1 MKKLDATK
9 LTDEQIE
16 FFKTHL
22 AYLSTVDK
30 NGEPQV
36 GPKQSMKV
44 LDNGHLQYLEK
55 TKAHAYENLKNGSKA
70 AVVVADVPSHTNV
83 RIKGTAHI
91 HEDDDYQKK
100 IATEG
105 GAPAAYVVDIDIEE
119 IYE

>member
-30 NGEPQV
+30 NGEPQI

-91 HEDDDYQKK
+91 HEDDDRTSLAKLYSNFNHNYNP
-100 IATEG
+100 TVSWEG
-105 GAPAAYVVDIDIEE
+105 D
-119 IYE
+119 

>member
-1 MKKLDATK
+1 MKKLDSNK
-9 LTDEQIE
+9 LTDKQQE

-22 AYLSTVDK
+22 AYIATVDE

-44 LDNGHLQYLEK
+44 LDDSHLQYLEK
-55 TKAHAYENLKNGSKA
+55 TKAHAYNNMKNGSKV

-83 RIKGTAHI
+83 RIKGVAHI

-100 IATEG
+100 IATEA
-105 GAPAAYVVDIDIEE
+105 GAPQAYVVDIDIEE
-119 IYE
+119 VDE

>member
-1 MKKLDATK
+1 MKKLDSNK
-9 LTDEQIE
+9 LTDKQQE

-22 AYLSTVDK
+22 AYLSTVDA

-44 LDNGHLQYLEK
+44 LDEGHLQYLEK
-55 TKAHAYENLKNGSKA
+55 TQAHAYENLKNGSKA
-70 AVVVADVPSHTNV
+70 AVVVADKPTHTNV

-91 HEDDDYQKK
+91 HEDDDYAKK
-100 IATEG
+100 VLAETDS
-105 GAPAAYVVDIDIEE
+105 PNAYVVVIDIEE

>member
-1 MKKLDATK
+1 MKKLASNK
-9 LTDEQIE
+9 LTDQQKE

-22 AYLSTVDK
+22 AYLATVDE

-44 LDNGHLQYLEK
+44 LDDSHLQYLEK
-55 TKAHAYENLKNGSKA
+55 TKAHAYNNLKNGSKA
-70 AVVVADVPSHTNV
+70 AVVVADEPTHTNV

-100 IATEG
+100 IAVEG
-105 GAPAAYVVDIDIEE
+105 NAPAAYVVDIDIEE
-119 IYE
+119 IFE